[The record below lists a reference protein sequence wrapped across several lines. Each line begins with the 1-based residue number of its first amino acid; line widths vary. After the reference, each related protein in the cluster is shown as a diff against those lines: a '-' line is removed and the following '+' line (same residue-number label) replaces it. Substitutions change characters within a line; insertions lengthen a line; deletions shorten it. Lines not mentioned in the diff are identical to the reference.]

1 MKPDLSPTARY
12 ILETVAPIFNRQGY
26 VGTSLSDLTEATKL
40 TKGAIYGNFKNKEDL
55 ALKAFYFNF
64 EKSISPL
71 LPEMATQASSIEKLL
86 AVSNYYKNYYHLVV
100 ESGGCPLLN
109 VSSDAKFNNPKLFE
123 AAKKVA
129 NSILEALTTVI
140 QTGIEE
146 SEIKQSIHAES
157 YSKSIFSMIQGGI
170 FLALTNENES
180 FLTATLER
188 VDALI
193 IDEMKR

>member
-1 MKPDLSPTARY
+1 MKRDLSPTALY

-26 VGTSLSDLTEATKL
+26 VGTSLSALTDATKL

-71 LPEMATQASSIEKLL
+71 IPEMEKHETSIAKLL
-86 AVSNYYKNYYHLVV
+86 SVSNFYKKYYHLVV
-100 ESGGCPLLN
+100 EFGGCPLLN
-109 VSSDAKFNNPKLFE
+109 VSSDAKFNNPALFT

-129 NSILEALTTVI
+129 NSILEELTKVI
-140 QTGIEE
+140 ETGIDKK
-146 SEIKQSIHAES
+146 EIKATISADS

-180 FLTATLER
+180 FLTTTLER
-188 VDALI
+188 VDELI
-193 IDEMKR
+193 LNEMKH